1 MNDLKIEM
9 AKEKRI
15 DNKDTLIFN
24 TVVDDDKDILIFNGL
39 GLPHSHILVVDDI
52 EFITQVNFLSPGVS
66 TPVRSSGSLFR
77 VQKEL

>member
-1 MNDLKIEM
+1 M
-9 AKEKRI
+9 AKEKRV
-15 DNKDTLIFN
+15 DDKDILTFN
-24 TVVDDDKDILIFNGL
+24 TVVDDDKDILIFNEL
-39 GLPHSHILVVDDI
+39 GLPHSHILVIDDI